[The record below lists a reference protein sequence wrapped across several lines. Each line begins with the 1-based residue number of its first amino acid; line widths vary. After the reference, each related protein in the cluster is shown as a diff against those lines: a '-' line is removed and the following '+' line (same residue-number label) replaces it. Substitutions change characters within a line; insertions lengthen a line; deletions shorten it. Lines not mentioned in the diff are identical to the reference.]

1 MAGSLRAAINVA
13 ATGGA
18 GGSDRGSKKGLTLGS
33 VPLSVIEVKSRES
46 FGRVFY
52 PGLTEGEI
60 RDDVGVKEVPAVWR
74 RYVH

>member
-1 MAGSLRAAINVA
+1 VA

-18 GGSDRGSKKGLTLGS
+18 GGSAGGSKKGLTLGS
-33 VPLSVIEVKSRES
+33 VPLNVIEVKSNEA

-52 PGLTEGEI
+52 PGLTEDEI
-60 RDDVGVKEVPAVWR
+60 HDDVGVKEVPSVWW